1 MSRTNANPSAGNAGA
16 RQTLSGSS
24 KSATNSRPA
33 LSEQDRRRGGRSP
46 RRKGDRGEREIVA
59 RHLALNVR
67 RNALSRPRCRCGRVR
82 IGPQECSLVSDAN
95 RVRPPAVLCS
105 LNAGLAKTIC
115 CFSAAITPSRLCC
128 CRGGCG
134 PRCLQR
140 CGDEHAPAIATEAGK
155 HDVTARRSA
164 RCHSQ
169 LGESKWP
176 LNNAIIR
183 EAYGSTIERPQITSR
198 PYRHS
203 DGERETLLYQRLA
216 EKDEGR
222 SAVLIALI

>member
-115 CFSAAITPSRLCC
+115 CFSAAITPSRAACK
-128 CRGGCG
+128 G
-134 PRCLQR
+134 
-140 CGDEHAPAIATEAGK
+140 AAM
-155 HDVTARRSA
+155 
-164 RCHSQ
+164 
-169 LGESKWP
+169 
-176 LNNAIIR
+176 
-183 EAYGSTIERPQITSR
+183 STR
-198 PYRHS
+198 
-203 DGERETLLYQRLA
+203 QRLPQRRA
-216 EKDEGR
+216 STTSPLAAALDAIHNSEKANG
-222 SAVLIALI
+222 L

>member
-46 RRKGDRGEREIVA
+46 RRKGDRGEREIVG
-59 RHLALNVR
+59 RHLALNVH
-67 RNALSRPRCRCGRVR
+67 SERVPHSSAMR
-82 IGPQECSLVSDAN
+82 YRGHGADVDVYAFGPQECPLVSDAN
-95 RVRPPAVLCS
+95 RVRPAAVLCS

-183 EAYGSTIERPQITSR
+183 EAYGSTIERPQITI
-198 PYRHS
+198 P
-203 DGERETLLYQRLA
+203 TVPAQ
-216 EKDEGR
+216 
-222 SAVLIALI
+222 